1 MTRHIVQRSQQRW
14 LVAAMLIASMAL
26 VVACGSDDDSS
37 SELRDG
43 MSYTSGQAPSV
54 DGKSNG
60 AADEAATGAIAPDS
74 GRPEGETS
82 GAPGGASG
90 ASLAALLD
98 RKIIRT
104 ATINIETDA
113 VSRNFEDV
121 SNIAA
126 GAGGFVASS
135 SFGDVGD
142 DKQRASVTI
151 RVPGERYEDTLRQLR
166 QLGEVQS
173 EQVSTNEVTAEF
185 TDLESRLR
193 NLQATEQQ
201 YIGFLARA
209 VDLNDVL
216 LVQDRL
222 NMTRAEIEQVQGRIG
237 LLANQTDLATIT
249 VHLDPPIVGASEP
262 KSGAGNPLEV
272 AQEAFEASLVV
283 LIGIATV
290 ALAVAAFSWW
300 LLPLAAL
307 GFWLGKRQMR
317 RGAPPP
323 AA

>member
-1 MTRHIVQRSQQRW
+1 MRRTIPNTRWVLAAVLAVMTV
-14 LVAAMLIASMAL
+14 LA
-26 VVACGSDDDSS
+26 VACSGADDDVS
-37 SELRDG
+37 SEPRE
-43 MSYTSGQAPSV
+43 GQSQNAGFPPAV
-54 DGKSNG
+54 DGSANNG
-60 AADEAATGAIAPDS
+60 GDVDEATGSLAPDS
-74 GRPEGETS
+74 GRVEGETS
-82 GAPGGASG
+82 GGAGG
-90 ASLAALLD
+90 ASLAGMLD

-104 ATINIETDA
+104 ATINIESEA

-121 SNIAA
+121 ANIAT

-135 SFGDVGD
+135 SFGNVGD

-151 RVPGERYEDTLRQLR
+151 RVPGERYEDALRQLR

-173 EQVSTNEVTAEF
+173 EQVGTTEVTAEF

-209 VDLNDVL
+209 VDLNEVL

-222 NMTRAEIEQVQGRIG
+222 NATRAEIEQVQGRIG

-249 VHLDPPIVGASEP
+249 VHLDPPIAGVSE

-283 LIGIATV
+283 LVGIATV
-290 ALAVAAFSWW
+290 ALAIAAFSWW

-307 GFWLGKRQMR
+307 GLYLGRRQMR
-317 RGAPPP
+317 RDQRTPP
-323 AA
+323 AV